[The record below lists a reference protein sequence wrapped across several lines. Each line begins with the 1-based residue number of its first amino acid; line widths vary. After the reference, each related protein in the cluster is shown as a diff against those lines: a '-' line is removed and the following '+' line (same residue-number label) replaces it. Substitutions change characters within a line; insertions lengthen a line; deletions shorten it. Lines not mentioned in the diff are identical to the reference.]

1 MMSENNTP
9 KPEDL
14 NDAEQVNESSE
25 TSEQQAAEQ
34 EQSPEVRVIEL
45 EAQLALMQA
54 QLDEAQKLEREAQ
67 ARAHAEVQN
76 LRKRLE
82 RDTDTAR
89 KFALERFVKELLPV
103 LDSFEL
109 GLNAMGDDEALKS
122 ARDGMTLTQK
132 QLLDVLQKFDVAVI
146 DGTGEPY
153 SAELHEVVS
162 MAPSDQPENTV
173 IQVMQKGYTLN
184 GRLVRPAMVV
194 VSK

>member
-1 MMSENNTP
+1 MSENNTP

>member
-1 MMSENNTP
+1 MSENNTP

-103 LDSFEL
+103 LDSFDL